1 MTSAVLQDLIKC
13 VGILSVFLFIGMFLR
28 AKVPAFRK
36 LLLPASVIGGF
47 VLLLLGPQ
55 VWGGHAP
62 LRIPAEY
69 LSAWAAMPG
78 VLIVPIF
85 ASVPLGSGMNEPR
98 GEKGIWRKD
107 LPKALVSCGLFS
119 CGGGIQQVAGFLFAV
134 LAAQFIPSL
143 ALYRTFG
150 YELSQGFSGGHG
162 TAASLG
168 GILEGY
174 GLDYWE
180 TAQGVATTFA
190 TVGLVGGMLIGIFLI
205 NYASRKGLTMVL
217 DKPAEIPAALSRGY
231 NPDVKEQPVLG
242 RETTVS
248 SSIETITVHLGIM
261 LGVSAL
267 AYWVLSVFRKYSI
280 PGLTSIPAW
289 FYALLLMY
297 GVNFLLRALKL
308 DWMIDK
314 KVKSRITGCMSDI
327 AITAA
332 IGSMS
337 VKTVMNYAGPIV
349 FLSVIGFAVTYLVSF
364 PAYRWFFG
372 KKDYPFERAV
382 MSWGVNTGVMI
393 NGLMLLKI
401 CDPDYESPALADFSV
416 GFALMSVIS
425 ILTSAV
431 FFPVL
436 EKGSPVSLLLTAS
449 AITLGYLAMA
459 LVGRIL
465 LKKEAPE
472 HFG

>member
-13 VGILSVFLFIGMFLR
+13 VGILSMFLFIGMFLR

-55 VWGGHAP
+55 VWGGLAP
-62 LRIPAEY
+62 LRIPADY
-69 LSAWAAMPG
+69 LGAWAAMPG

-85 ASVPLGSGMNEPR
+85 ASVPLGSGMNEPPK
-98 GEKGIWRKD
+98 EKGLLKKN

-119 CGGGIQQVAGFLFAV
+119 CGGGVQQVAGFLFAV
-134 LAAQFIPSL
+134 LAAKLVPSL
-143 ALYRTFG
+143 TLYRTFG

-217 DKPAEIPAALSRGY
+217 DKPAAIPESLAKGY
-231 NPDVKEQPVLG
+231 TADAEKQPSLG

-248 SSIETITVHLGIM
+248 SSIETVTVHLGIM

-267 AYWVLSVFRKYSI
+267 AYWVLSVFRRYDI
-280 PGLTSIPAW
+280 PGLSSIPAW

-297 GVNFLLRALKL
+297 AVNFLIKALKL

-337 VKTVMNYAGPIV
+337 VKTVMNYAGPIAL
-349 FLSVIGFAVTYLVSF
+349 LSVIGFVLTYLVSF

-372 KKDYPFERAV
+372 RKDYPFERAV

-401 CDPDYESPALADFSV
+401 CDPDYESPALADFSM
-416 GFALMSVIS
+416 GFALMSVLS
-425 ILTSAV
+425 IFTSAV

-436 EKGSPVSLLLTAS
+436 EKGTPASLLLTAS
-449 AITLGYLAMA
+449 AITLGYLALA
-459 LVGRIL
+459 VAGRVL
-465 LKKEAPE
+465 LKREAPE
-472 HFG
+472 HFE